1 MRIIIIIITALLL
14 SNCTSSYVKNKK
26 VITSPKDLQKFVNA
40 YCNKSEKQT
49 DKVIVVCGSAFSKD
63 LQIAENKAVLSA
75 KLKIADITQH
85 TLVRSEKITHK
96 ERNKTVTKSYDMT
109 AENQLF
115 EATIVG
121 YRIVHKK
128 FVREQN
134 GWRAMVII
142 EYKLT

>member
-1 MRIIIIIITALLL
+1 MRIILIIITALFL

-85 TLVRSEKITHK
+85 TLMRSEKITH
-96 ERNKTVTKSYDMT
+96 
-109 AENQLF
+109 
-115 EATIVG
+115 
-121 YRIVHKK
+121 
-128 FVREQN
+128 
-134 GWRAMVII
+134 
-142 EYKLT
+142 